1 MDFTQLISYFK
12 EILDKIVVKYGYTA
26 KSLDTLE
33 IVQDFQ
39 RYEVCLNEK
48 DNFYTHENYPEEVLI
63 SAGITDEKFLT
74 AYSLD
79 KYLIP
84 ESYHEEVLK
93 AYRKY
98 IISNYEEQNEYYR
111 ELIGLP
117 PLSHTEDDFFY
128 APSDIAEEYGIDD
141 TIPIHELDT
150 ASVMVLHD
158 LGFIKELISANP
170 KVGYLNYLG
179 TNAMNLVEIR
189 NARNYELLR
198 MPNGLPE
205 SFYKLFVET
214 YAAARDY
221 ILTIFYIKEY
231 NAVYDQYE
239 NFIALCIVT
248 VCLLRVSTKM
258 VDNLIQRNFFDLK
271 SIIMFFEAYGI
282 PYVDTLNFSYQQLLA
297 RNVNYLLR
305 YKSTNLAIQDVASI
319 LGFSGA
325 QITEYYLV
333 KEQHLDGN
341 DEPLFYYKDA
351 VDSEGNVIL
360 GEDGNPQQELDYEKT
375 FDIYFEEVS
384 LDEENV
390 QLAISSDANRVDY
403 DVMVS
408 SDPFWVDDADLR
420 KAVYENNYNYE
431 ETKYIGLSVT
441 YKITEMIF
449 EVCNVFRMIM
459 DNKDRNTFELKVSMA
474 KLSSENVS
482 LFDAFVLLF
491 ALLCKR
497 NKLAGNIAS
506 TPSKVSAVVGF
517 NFYADFKE
525 VRNDIIETCEKHP
538 ELMSEDDKNKL
549 LSYLSKLSIA
559 TIEDINTIFGNIKDL
574 NRFLLAKMN
583 DANTLKEFNVYR
595 KLYDT
600 LLVVDDVT
608 TMFTKS
614 NGEVATTFADYLDSE
629 AHVLYNYLMQCEGNS
644 ITTTISYIVYQLQGF
659 CDEIGYLDIA
669 TNDSD
674 TISKALKKFIN
685 FFKSYTADLISMNTT
700 YLLNS
705 RFENY
710 LRTLHDIKLI
720 TKTMQIPD
728 YDMKKTYSDTAIVN
742 KTLQVGSHET
752 DSLFRGE
759 KVRIIRD

>member
-1 MDFTQLISYFK
+1 MDFTQLISYFR
-12 EILDKIVVKYGYTA
+12 EVLDKIVIKYANTA
-26 KSLDTLE
+26 KSQDTLA
-33 IVQDFQ
+33 IVQDFEV
-39 RYEVCLNEK
+39 YELCLKEK
-48 DNFYTHENYPEEVLI
+48 DTFLIHDSFPEEVLI
-63 SAGITDEKFLT
+63 AAGITDENLLKECL
-74 AYSLD
+74 AD
-79 KYLIP
+79 KRNIP
-84 ESYHEEVLK
+84 EIYREEVLK
-93 AYRKY
+93 VNRKY
-98 IISNYEEQNEYYR
+98 VISNYGEPNGYYR

-117 PLSHTEDDFFY
+117 PLSDTKDDFFY
-128 APSDIAEEYGIDD
+128 VPDYIADEYGIDSS
-141 TIPIHELDT
+141 IPIHELDT

-158 LGFIKELISANP
+158 LGFIQELINENP
-170 KVGYLNYLG
+170 GVDYLKYLG

-189 NARNYELLR
+189 NARDYELLR
-198 MPNGLPE
+198 MPSGLPE

-221 ILTIFYIKEY
+221 ILSVFYIKEY
-231 NAVYDQYE
+231 NSVYEGYD

-271 SIIMFFEAYGI
+271 SIIMFFEAYAI

-305 YKSTNLAIQDVASI
+305 YKSTNQAIQDVANI
-319 LGFSGA
+319 LGFSST

-333 KEQHLDGN
+333 KEHRVDDN
-341 DEPLFYYKDA
+341 EEPLFYYKD
-351 VDSEGNVIL
+351 VTDSEGNEVL
-360 GEDGNPQQELDYEKT
+360 DEDGNPKKELDYERT
-375 FDIYFEEVS
+375 FDVYFEEVS

-390 QLAISSDANRVDY
+390 QLAISSESKRVDY
-403 DVMVS
+403 DILVN
-408 SDPFWVDDADLR
+408 SDPYWVDDSDLR
-420 KAVYENNYNYE
+420 KAIYENNYNYE

-449 EVCNVFRMIM
+449 EVSNVFRMIM
-459 DNKDRNTFELKVSMA
+459 DNKDRNTSELKLSMP
-474 KLSSENVS
+474 KISSENVS

-497 NKLAGNIAS
+497 NNLAGNIAS

-525 VRNDIIETCEKHP
+525 VRSEIIKTCEERP
-538 ELMSEDDKNKL
+538 DLLSEEDKNKL
-549 LSYLSKLSIA
+549 LGYLSKLSVA
-559 TIEDINTIFGNIKDL
+559 TIEDINTVFGNIKDL
-574 NRFLLAKMN
+574 NTFLLTKMN
-583 DANTLKEFNVYR
+583 DANSLKEFNIYR

-600 LLVVDDVT
+600 LMVVDDVT

-614 NGEVATTFADYLDSE
+614 NGEVATTFADYLDTE
-629 AHVLYNYLMQCEGNS
+629 AHVLYIYLNECDGNNIS
-644 ITTTISYIVYQLQGF
+644 TTINYIITQIQPF
-659 CDEIGYLDIA
+659 CDEIEYLEM
-669 TNDSD
+669 TTSDSD
-674 TISKALKKFIN
+674 TISKALKTFIN

-710 LRTLHDIKLI
+710 LRTLHDIKHI
-720 TKTMQIPD
+720 SKTLQIPD
-728 YDMKKTYSDTAIVN
+728 MDMKEAYSDTTLVN
-742 KTLQVGSHET
+742 KTLQVGSRET
-752 DSLFRGE
+752 DSLFKGE